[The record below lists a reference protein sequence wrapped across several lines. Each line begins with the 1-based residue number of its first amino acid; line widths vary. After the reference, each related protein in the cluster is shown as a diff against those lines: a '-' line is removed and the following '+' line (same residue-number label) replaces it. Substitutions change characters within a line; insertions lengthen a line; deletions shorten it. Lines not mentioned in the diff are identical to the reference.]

1 MNEHRQRVGGQ
12 LAAIRNERGL
22 SCEDVAKMIGTYKQ
36 TIVKIENGRW
46 SVSLDLLEKYA
57 SALGA
62 KVTIEKVA
70 D

>member
-12 LAAIRNERGL
+12 LAAIRNEIGL